1 VRLSSAAAGAASLW
15 RNAPF
20 LRLVSATAVSDF
32 GTEVSNLALPLTA
45 IGVLGAGPLQVGILT
60 AAGFLPTSLFGL
72 PAGAWVDRVR
82 RRPLLIA
89 SDLLRGAALASVP
102 LAFLGGGLTILQ
114 LYLVGFI
121 VGSLSILFDVARQ
134 SYLPAIVEREQLTLA
149 NGRLQL
155 AEQGAAVG
163 GPGAAG
169 LLIAVAGAPLTVAVD
184 AVSYFASA
192 ALLAGIRISEAERLR
207 SPPQALGRA
216 IAEGIGVVLRDRY
229 LRPIA
234 ITGSLVSFFGR
245 MLWAILLL
253 YLVRDARL
261 SAAQIGLVLSVAGAG
276 FVVGAL
282 LAPGVVHL
290 LGMGR
295 AASGAI
301 ILAAVGL
308 AVIGLAPP
316 ESAAL
321 SAAAGL
327 FVYGAAAVVWQ
338 VAVTTLRQSL
348 TSPALLGRVT
358 ATMRVISSAPIP
370 LAALAGGAVA
380 LLIGLRPTVL
390 VAGGAA
396 FIVALPILLSA
407 LPRLH
412 DSPPP
417 E

>member
-1 VRLSSAAAGAASLW
+1 VRLNEAAPGKSSLW
-15 RNAPF
+15 RNAAF

-32 GTEVSNLALPLTA
+32 GTEISNLALPLTA
-45 IGVLGAGPLQVGILT
+45 IGILGAGPLEVGILT

-102 LAFLGGGLTILQ
+102 LAFLGGGLTMLQ
-114 LYLVGFI
+114 LYGVSFI

-134 SYLPAIVEREQLTLA
+134 SYLPAVVDRAQLALA

-169 LLIAVAGAPLTVAVD
+169 LLIAAAGAPLTVAVD
-184 AVSYFASA
+184 AASYFASA
-192 ALLAGIRISEAERLR
+192 ALLAGIRLPEAERPPAAAQSLR
-207 SPPQALGRA
+207 RA
-216 IAEGIGVVLRDRY
+216 IAEGIGLVLRDRY

-234 ITGSLVSFFGR
+234 IAGSLVSFFGR
-245 MLWAILLL
+245 MLWAILIL

-261 SAAQIGLVLSVAGAG
+261 SPAQIGLVLSVAGAG

-282 LAPGVVHL
+282 AAPSLVRS
-290 LGMGR
+290 LGLGR
-295 AASGAI
+295 AAAGAI
-301 ILAAVGL
+301 IVAAVGL

-316 ESAAL
+316 GSAAL
-321 SAAAGL
+321 SAGAGL

-348 TSPALLGRVT
+348 TAPELLGRVT

-370 LAALAGGAVA
+370 LAALSGGAIAVA
-380 LLIGLRPTVL
+380 IGLRPTVL
-390 VAGGAA
+390 AAGVAAVV
-396 FIVALPILLSA
+396 VALPILLSA
-407 LPRLH
+407 LPRLG
-412 DSPPP
+412 DSPQPG
-417 E
+417 